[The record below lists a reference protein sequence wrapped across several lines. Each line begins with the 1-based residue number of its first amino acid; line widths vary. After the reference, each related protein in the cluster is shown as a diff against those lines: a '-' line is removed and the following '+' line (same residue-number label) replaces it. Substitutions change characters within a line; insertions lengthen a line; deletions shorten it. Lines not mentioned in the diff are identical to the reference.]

1 VSYDTPEKPS
11 APLKKS
17 SMQSASLFDREK
29 KLKTVHV
36 AAPAKRPPPAA
47 TVRCTWHIDYLFS
60 TMHLSNFTCVIVL
73 DICLHSSK
81 KAKKLAR
88 DENMASTARADRLAE
103 AKAAMFSPKIPAH
116 T

>member
-1 VSYDTPEKPS
+1 LIARRNKRQYKLLHLPRGNHLLRVSG
-11 APLKKS
+11 AS
-17 SMQSASLFDREK
+17 S
-29 KLKTVHV
+29 
-36 AAPAKRPPPAA
+36 
-47 TVRCTWHIDYLFS
+47 TWHIDYLFS
-60 TMHLSNFTCVIVL
+60 TMHLCNFTCVIVL

-116 T
+116 R